1 MAREIRRNGMYGR
14 GHIEGRRTGGSGSAV
29 PLEPLLLVNGEGMQN
44 GVMAKSGWAGRRLLK
59 LILVA
64 LLAGVASFAALVL
77 IIPLPEPAVPRATK
91 VYDRNGELVA
101 SVFVENRVEIPFAEM
116 PRHLRDAVV
125 AMEDDRFYQ
134 HFGIDPIGLARAM
147 YRNIRA
153 RRVVEGGSTIT
164 QQLAKNLFLT
174 PERTLRRKF
183 LEAVLTEKLEIRYS
197 KDEILKM
204 YLNTIYLGEG
214 AYGVEV
220 ASQTYFG
227 KHARD
232 LDLAESALLAGLIRS
247 PETYSPFKNREGAEA
262 RQAIVLD
269 RMVELGYIAWEE
281 AKRAKA
287 EKIEFAE
294 KPITRN
300 FAPYFVQYVTD
311 VVRRIHPDITEAD
324 LLRSGFSIRTT
335 LDLRMQRAAQRALD
349 LGLGQGTPDQRG
361 VRQPQGALVAIDP
374 RNGEI
379 RAMVGGRNFSESTWN
394 RAILAKRQP
403 GSAFKPFLYAAV
415 LSAGYPPTSRQMC
428 APVSF
433 PGGKPGEL
441 WTPTDYKV
449 DYHYREMTIREAIK
463 ISDNVV
469 AAKWASIVGPGRIAR
484 FANAMGIR
492 SRLDINLSLALGT
505 SPVTPLEM
513 AAAYAPLANGGIYF
527 DPTAVVEVKGHGGED
542 LIGGGGVPIPRKSYR
557 AIDQSVAYVL
567 TSLMKS
573 VLEPG
578 GTAGHVGWRLGRP
591 AAGKTGTTDLYR
603 DAWFIGYTPDLVA
616 AVYVG
621 NDDVSKPVGR
631 SGGSIAAPIWA
642 DFMMEALRGGPPR
655 DFPMPPGV
663 VVERVCSVTGLRAG
677 PTCPCYDEVFIR
689 GTEPATECPG
699 FHLWGDQTTGG
710 AEGRDGAP
718 GAAST
723 GEVGAE
729 GAEGEGGAGAPAKSE
744 ETGNA
749 AGDATSPS
757 TDAAN

>member
-1 MAREIRRNGMYGR
+1 MTTEK
-14 GHIEGRRTGGSGSAV
+14 GS
-29 PLEPLLLVNGEGMQN
+29 
-44 GVMAKSGWAGRRLLK
+44 AGRRLLG
-59 LILVA
+59 LSLLA
-64 LLAGVASFAALVL
+64 LLIGVASFAVLVL
-77 IIPLPEPAVPRATK
+77 ITPLPEPAVPTATK

-101 SVFVENRVEIPFAEM
+101 SVFVENRIEIPFAEM
-116 PRHLRDAVV
+116 PQHLRDAVV
-125 AMEDDRFYQ
+125 AVEDYRFYQ
-134 HFGIDPIGLARAM
+134 HLGIDPVGLARAI
-147 YRNIRA
+147 YHNIRA
-153 RRVVEGGSTIT
+153 RKVVEGGSTIT

-204 YLNTIYLGEG
+204 YLNTIYFGEG

-247 PETYSPFKNREGAEA
+247 PETYSPFKNPEGAIA
-262 RQAIVLD
+262 RQHMALD
-269 RMVELGYIAWEE
+269 RMVEVGYITREE
-281 AKRAKA
+281 AQRAKA
-287 EKIEFAE
+287 EEIEFAE
-294 KPITRN
+294 KPVTRN

-311 VVRRIHPDITEAD
+311 VVRRIRPDITEAD
-324 LLRSGFSIRTT
+324 LARSGFVIRTT

-349 LGLGQGTPDQRG
+349 AGLGQGTPDQRG

-379 RAMVGGRNFSESTWN
+379 RAMVGGRSFSESTWN
-394 RAILAKRQP
+394 RAVLARRQP

-484 FANAMGIR
+484 FANAMGVR

-513 AAAYAPLANGGIYF
+513 AAAYVPLANGGIYF
-527 DPTAVVEVKGHGGED
+527 EPTAVIEVKGPGGED
-542 LIGGGGVPIPRKSYR
+542 LIGGGGVTIPRKSYR
-557 AIDQSVAYVL
+557 AIDENTAYVL

-591 AAGKTGTTDLYR
+591 AAGKTGTTDLYK

-616 AVYVG
+616 GVYVG
-621 NDDVSKPVGR
+621 NDDMSKPVGR

-642 DFMMEALRGGPPR
+642 NFMAEALRNEPAR

-677 PTCPCYDEVFIR
+677 PTCPSYDEVFIR

-699 FHLWGDQTTGG
+699 FHWWEEQGTGG
-710 AEGRDGAP
+710 AEGLD
-718 GAAST
+718 
-723 GEVGAE
+723 AE
-729 GAEGEGGAGAPAKSE
+729 GQDGEGQGGEGQGEAPE
-744 ETGNA
+744 G
-749 AGDATSPS
+749 GGPDR
-757 TDAAN
+757 

>member
-1 MAREIRRNGMYGR
+1 MTTKKGL
-14 GHIEGRRTGGSGSAV
+14 T
-29 PLEPLLLVNGEGMQN
+29 
-44 GVMAKSGWAGRRLLK
+44 GRRLFGLCV
-59 LILVA
+59 VA
-64 LLAGVASFAALVL
+64 LLAGMVSFAALVL
-77 IIPLPEPAVPRATK
+77 ITPLPQPVVPTATK
-91 VYDRNGELVA
+91 VYDRKGELVA
-101 SVFVENRVEIPFAEM
+101 SVFVENRIEIPFSEM
-116 PRHLRDAVV
+116 PQHLRDAVV
-125 AMEDDRFYQ
+125 AIEDYRFYQ
-134 HFGIDPIGLARAM
+134 HLGIDPVGLARAL
-147 YRNIRA
+147 YHNIRA
-153 RRVVEGGSTIT
+153 GRVVEGGSTIT

-204 YLNTIYLGEG
+204 YLNTIYFGEG

-247 PETYSPFKNREGAEA
+247 PETYSPFKNPKGAKA
-262 RQAIVLD
+262 RQHMVLD
-269 RMVELGYIAWEE
+269 RMVEVGYITREE
-281 AKRAKA
+281 AQRAKA
-287 EKIEFAE
+287 EEIEFAE
-294 KPITRN
+294 KSVTRN

-311 VVRRIHPDITEAD
+311 VVRRIRPDITEAD
-324 LLRSGFSIRTT
+324 LARSGFVIRTT

-349 LGLGQGTPDQRG
+349 AGLGQGTPDQRG

-379 RAMVGGRNFSESTWN
+379 RAMVGGRSFFESTWN
-394 RAILAKRQP
+394 RAVLARRQP

-433 PGGKPGEL
+433 PGGKPGEV
-441 WTPTDYKV
+441 WTPTDYRV

-484 FANAMGIR
+484 FASAMGIR

-527 DPTAVVEVKGHGGED
+527 EPTAVIEVKGPGGED
-542 LIGGGGVPIPRKSYR
+542 LIGGGGVTVPRKSYR
-557 AIDQSVAYVL
+557 AIDESTAYVL

-642 DFMMEALRGGPPR
+642 DFMVEALRGEPPR

-677 PTCPCYDEVFIR
+677 PTCPSYDEVFIR
-689 GTEPATECPG
+689 GTEPAMECPG
-699 FHLWGDQTTGG
+699 FHWWADQTTSG
-710 AEGRDGAP
+710 D
-718 GAAST
+718 
-723 GEVGAE
+723 
-729 GAEGEGGAGAPAKSE
+729 EGEGVSPGTGEAGE
-744 ETGNA
+744 A
-749 AGDATSPS
+749 AVEGVRPHRRS
-757 TDAAN
+757 TR